1 MNTQV
6 RQAETF
12 LSFEEWVVSHGTWGP
27 QELGTF
33 WQQLA
38 EQIAALHEQG
48 ILHGN
53 LVPASLEMSAAGLPR
68 LFPVT
73 AELPHSLELAAELVP
88 PEIREQ
94 IPDRLPRSLAAA
106 SLALSR
112 PGVVFDARRIDV
124 YQLGALVVQVA
135 TGATADEYI
144 RRPLVSAKIPATLR
158 PIVDRAIGISP
169 DQRLTTCT
177 QLLAELAMVIADAE
191 ATPRSGASPAKN
203 KPARETPSRGVDI
216 SSDTDL
222 NRKQRELAQRKR
234 ETGELPFDRLGSYE
248 IVARLGSGGMGD
260 VFKGY
265 DASLDRFVAIKV
277 LPLEFARQEDFVGRF
292 RAEAAAAAKVE
303 HPNIVPIYTIGSDQ
317 DRHFF
322 AMQFVDGQTLGQL
335 LAQQTKLPPERTL
348 QIVEQIAS
356 GLAAAHVFGLVHRD
370 IKPGN
375 ILLADGGRRALV
387 ADFGLVKSMVQDKG
401 MTATGVVMGTVDYI
415 SPEQGRGKAVD
426 GRADLYSVGVLMY
439 QMLAGRLPFSAD
451 TPTAMIFQH
460 AYEPPPPLLRAAP
473 EVPPL
478 LAGIVHKLLA
488 KSPSERYQTCE
499 DLLDDLAAFSAGAS
513 PPHLSGAAASRE
525 TGPRTAIILAPK
537 FADHPPAAEIATEPL
552 LIPSTWTW
560 EHAKQ
565 YLFFWLKQ
573 KAPELVRHLE
583 NTQQQV
589 DGAVFEYQQRCDS
602 LGRLVREA
610 EAVQQLLE
618 IQLQEHQSAEAEAR
632 LRLSKAT
639 DDATLVDARAACTS
653 NAEAAAQLGQQIVQQ
668 RDELEAMQ
676 LEYAKASSKLTRLK
690 SQRDALNAR
699 LKVAQARYG
708 LADARPRGWRLDLR
722 IVLGGAAAIAG
733 LLVVAYFLW
742 PRAEPVTPLVAPV
755 SPVEVPANSKEAI
768 SPPQAGY
775 GTFTT
780 VTLQLDPTHTV
791 ATLPSK
797 AVAMQ
802 FFDESDGEIAI
813 AVLARFIV
821 AEEDGTLLDIDIV
834 NGKFSNRAR
843 RYTAHKS
850 QISAMSFHPGTQRL
864 ATGSK
869 DGEIIIWDVKWPN
882 RSVYRRMQTGVAVRA
897 LAISPD
903 GSQLLSGSESG
914 AHLWD
919 ISTGNNLQ
927 AYSVPEYAMT
937 ANTLV
942 WLPDGTGFVQGQSAY
957 GAPGIF
963 VANIDGDKWTTVKG
977 SAGLNL
983 AILNGGEQIAGVQQM
998 GGLGLGIWNTK
1009 DGSPVSTI
1017 GEKVT
1022 SAAYSQQQRRA
1033 WTGHSDGKA
1042 TLWELPSGKLV
1053 KEFQIPGRAHAVA
1066 ISNNSSFGIV
1076 AAGNLLS
1083 MYLLP
1088 MEKVPNRRMQVTF
1101 PVSIR
1106 AMAVSPIEFRA
1117 LVVGDQMTRIV
1128 DLNSSNSYTDIQSPI
1143 PASTVSFSP
1152 DGSRFL
1158 LARATPD
1165 RLGFGTIQL
1174 RERPKFA
1181 ISGDTTLRK
1190 FQGHQGGTSAAV
1202 FARNATRIISGG
1214 LDNHVRV
1221 WETST
1226 EQELASVDVGAAV
1239 TGLAAS
1245 PDGKTVAVLENGVNC
1260 EVWNV
1265 DDKTHLG
1272 TLSGHALV
1280 PRAVVWARR
1289 ANRVATISGDR
1300 TARVWDPKTF
1310 ECLAT
1315 FEHPVEVTAVDI
1327 TADGKLLITGG
1338 QDGYLRAWD
1347 IENKQPG
1354 KKWWAHNAGVV
1365 KLVFAP
1371 DDKTLVSAGED
1382 HILCW
1387 WDLPME

>member
-6 RQAETF
+6 RPAETF

-27 QELGTF
+27 QELGMF

-38 EQIAALHEQG
+38 MQIAALHEQD

-68 LFPVT
+68 LLPLA

-106 SLALSR
+106 SVALSR
-112 PGVVFDARRIDV
+112 PGEVFDARRIDV
-124 YQLGALVVQVA
+124 YQLGALVVQIA
-135 TGATADEYI
+135 AGATADEYI
-144 RRPLVSAKIPATLR
+144 RRPLVSAKIPAALR
-158 PIVDRAIGISP
+158 PIVDRAIGTSP

-177 QLLAELAMVIADAE
+177 EILAELAMVIADAE
-191 ATPRSGASPAKN
+191 VMPRSGASPAKD

-356 GLAAAHVFGLVHRD
+356 GLAAAHLFGLVHRD

-415 SPEQGRGKAVD
+415 SPEQGRGKGVD

-460 AYEPPPPLLRAAP
+460 AYEPPPPLLQAAP

-499 DLLDDLAAFSAGAS
+499 DLLDDLAAYSAGAS

-537 FADHPPAAEIATEPL
+537 FADHPPAAEIATEPIL
-552 LIPSTWTW
+552 TPSIWTW
-560 EHAKQ
+560 EHARQ

-618 IQLQEHQSAEAEAR
+618 VQLREHQSAEAEAR
-632 LRLSKAT
+632 LRLAKAT
-639 DDATLVDARAACTS
+639 DDATLVDARAACTA

-668 RDELEAMQ
+668 RDELELMQ
-676 LEYAKASSKLTRLK
+676 LEFAKVSSKLTRLK

-708 LADARPRGWRLDLR
+708 LADARKQHRWRSPYLAVAGVSAIACILVVIYFGSRNLVPQAPTAAALPEQSPEKTPPQPSPPSPSPAAKGPVLDLVMDDAR
-722 IVLGGAAAIAG
+722 LQT
-733 LLVVAYFLW
+733 FL
-742 PRAEPVTPLVAPV
+742 P
-755 SPVEVPANSKEAI
+755 
-768 SPPQAGY
+768 SPP
-775 GTFTT
+775 TFI
-780 VTLQLDPTHTV
+780 
-791 ATLPSK
+791 
-797 AVAMQ
+797 Q
-802 FFDESDGEIAI
+802 FTEDTFDEFSNFVVGSQ
-813 AVLARFIV
+813 
-821 AEEDGTLLDIDIV
+821 DGTLLNLTV
-834 NGKFSNRAR
+834 NKGRLESRAR
-843 RYTAHKS
+843 RIGEHARPVAGMAWNRSSNKLAS
-850 QISAMSFHPGTQRL
+850 VSPDGDIQIHQLPQGTLFRRL
-864 ATGSK
+864 AQGSDVQGLAFSA
-869 DGEIIIWDVKWPN
+869 DGNQLLAAGISDVRLWDVLSGNELQRYLEPQYRGQASSVAWLPDESGFVEGGRIFGAPAAYVVNIEGTKWLPMQIKSATTN
-882 RSVYRRMQTGVAVRA
+882 LAVMHGGRDIIGLAGNSLHIWRATDGADLSSFGSEVTCVAYSQNARRALTGHGDGTVRLWDTTTGTSVQEYRMPGRVHAIGISKRSLFGVAANAKEIRLFVLPPETVPYLKRRFDSPSPIQA
-897 LAISPD
+897 MAISP
-903 GSQLLSGSESG
+903 SQ
-914 AHLWD
+914 
-919 ISTGNNLQ
+919 
-927 AYSVPEYAMT
+927 
-937 ANTLV
+937 
-942 WLPDGTGFVQGQSAY
+942 F
-957 GAPGIF
+957 
-963 VANIDGDKWTTVKG
+963 
-977 SAGLNL
+977 
-983 AILNGGEQIAGVQQM
+983 
-998 GGLGLGIWNTK
+998 
-1009 DGSPVSTI
+1009 
-1017 GEKVT
+1017 
-1022 SAAYSQQQRRA
+1022 R
-1033 WTGHSDGKA
+1033 
-1042 TLWELPSGKLV
+1042 
-1053 KEFQIPGRAHAVA
+1053 A
-1066 ISNNSSFGIV
+1066 IS
-1076 AAGNLLS
+1076 
-1083 MYLLP
+1083 
-1088 MEKVPNRRMQVTF
+1088 
-1101 PVSIR
+1101 
-1106 AMAVSPIEFRA
+1106 
-1117 LVVGDQMTRIV
+1117 VGDQQVHSWNLEDVRIG
-1128 DLNSSNSYTDIQSPI
+1128 NGPI
-1143 PASTVSFSP
+1143 NGAGPASVVAYAT
-1152 DGSRFL
+1152 DGTRYL
-1158 LARATPD
+1158 LARSQPD
-1165 RLGFGTIQL
+1165 RQGFGGIVL
-1174 RERPKFA
+1174 RNVTSRGA
-1181 ISGDTTLRK
+1181 GADSVLRRY
-1190 FQGHQGGTSAAV
+1190 QGHKGGTNAAV
-1202 FARNATRIISGG
+1202 FARNSTRIISGG
-1214 LDNHVRV
+1214 TDNYVRE

-1226 EQELASVDVGAAV
+1226 EQELDSIDVGIAV
-1239 TGLAAS
+1239 RGLAAT
-1245 PDGKTVAVLENGVNC
+1245 PDGKQVAVVGDGSVNC
-1260 EVWNV
+1260 DVWSLETKQRIGV
-1265 DDKTHLG
+1265 LA
-1272 TLSGHALV
+1272 GHSLA
-1280 PRAVVWARR
+1280 PRSVVWARN
-1289 ANRVATISGDR
+1289 APRVATISGDR
-1300 TARVWDPKTF
+1300 TARVWDPETF
-1310 ECLAT
+1310 TSLAV
-1315 FEHPVEVTAVDI
+1315 FDHPTPVTAVDI
-1327 TADGKLLITGG
+1327 SSDGKWLMTGG
-1338 QDGYLRAWD
+1338 QDGYLRVWNVQTKEA
-1347 IENKQPG
+1347 G
-1354 KKWWAHNAGVV
+1354 KSWWAHESPITAT
-1365 KLVFAP
+1365 VFAA
-1371 DDKTLVSAGED
+1371 DGKTVVSAGQD
-1382 HILCW
+1382 QVLNW
-1387 WDLPME
+1387 WDFPAN